1 MIYWVQLIHLDIVNC
16 QDHMAHKDKLCNSM
30 EKLLRVKH
38 QRLLVQSLLLL
49 SSSSFGKEKDHHLM
63 IKMETQLSLKE
74 QQQKEHH
81 LKEPEH
87 HLKEQEHHHK
97 GQESQETEEDN
108 QQLVQEVHHLKDNL
122 LYNKD
127 DQWLKNSKA
136 TNEDNYKYYKQQ
148 YYHSCQGWFYCYNNY
163 NIL

>member
-1 MIYWVQLIHLDIVNC
+1 
-16 QDHMAHKDKLCNSM
+16 M

-74 QQQKEHH
+74 EQKEHH

-97 GQESQETEEDN
+97 GQETEEDN

-122 LYNKD
+122 LSNKD
-127 DQWLKNSKA
+127 D
-136 TNEDNYKYYKQQ
+136 
-148 YYHSCQGWFYCYNNY
+148 
-163 NIL
+163 